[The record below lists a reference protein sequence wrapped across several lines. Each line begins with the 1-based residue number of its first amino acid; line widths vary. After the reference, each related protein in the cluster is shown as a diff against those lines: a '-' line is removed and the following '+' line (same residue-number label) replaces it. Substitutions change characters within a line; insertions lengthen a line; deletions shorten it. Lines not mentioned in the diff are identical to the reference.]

1 MKADPGYFGPDSM
14 MWKVNKEITVLF
26 GGARALLMHAAHPLI
41 AAGARQTSF
50 YQRDP
55 WKRLI
60 RTLSLQN
67 SVTFGTKEEAD
78 ESAHRINKLH
88 EVIKGTDEVSGGYYD
103 ALDHEQLLW
112 VHACLQISSIY
123 FYEKTVKK
131 LTTEEKD
138 LYHKENTVAAEMVL
152 VDPKQMPT
160 THEGLK
166 QWVIEKSKE
175 KPFDKVL
182 FGLGIRFVGETVAKK
197 LAKRFGSIDSLKKA
211 SLEELIQTEDIGER
225 IAKSLVAYFSDPKN
239 QDLLSQLQIFG
250 LQLELK
256 LTTLALHSQFSGKRF
271 VVSGVFESFSRE
283 DLKKEIED
291 LGGIIASSISSKTD
305 YLVAGEGIG
314 PSKKAKAEQL
324 GIPLLNELEYMQ
336 LKQ

>member
-1 MKADPGYFGPDSM
+1 MIFFNLLLIFIELKVISMEADPGYFGPNSM

-88 EVIKGTDEVSGGYYD
+88 EVIKGKDSVTGNIYD

-131 LTTEEKD
+131 LSDDEKNQ
-138 LYHKENTVAAEMVL
+138 YHLENTKAAELVL
-152 VDPKQMPT
+152 INTKEMPKS
-160 THEGLK
+160 HDELK
-166 QWVIEKSKE
+166 VWVKEKSRE
-175 KPFDKVL
+175 NNYLIYTD
-182 FGLGIRFVGETVAKK
+182 VAKDVQEIIAGGPVPTHIK
-197 LAKRFGSIDSLKKA
+197 PIWPFIAFTAFNTLPREFK
-211 SLEELIQTEDIGER
+211 DIYGIKES
-225 IAKSLVAYFSDPKN
+225 KYKN
-239 QDLLSQLQIFG
+239 LLLSFNLAF
-250 LQLELK
+250 LK
-256 LTTLALHSQFSGKRF
+256 YSRPFLPPFFRLIAPARWAKQRLTKNPSLRF
-271 VVSGVFESFSRE
+271 K
-283 DLKKEIED
+283 D
-291 LGGIIASSISSKTD
+291 
-305 YLVAGEGIG
+305 
-314 PSKKAKAEQL
+314 KAN
-324 GIPLLNELEYMQ
+324 I
-336 LKQ
+336 

>member
-1 MKADPGYFGPDSM
+1 MEADPGYFGPNSM

-88 EVIKGTDEVSGGYYD
+88 EVIKGKDSVTGNIYD

-131 LTTEEKD
+131 LSDDEKNQ
-138 LYHKENTVAAEMVL
+138 YHLENTKAAELVL
-152 VDPKQMPT
+152 INTKEMPKS
-160 THEGLK
+160 HDELK
-166 QWVIEKSKE
+166 IWVKEKSRE
-175 KPFDKVL
+175 NNYLIYTD
-182 FGLGIRFVGETVAKK
+182 VAKDVQEIIAGGPVPTHIK
-197 LAKRFGSIDSLKKA
+197 PIWPFIAFTAFNTLPKEFK
-211 SLEELIQTEDIGER
+211 DIYGIKES
-225 IAKSLVAYFSDPKN
+225 KYKN
-239 QDLLSQLQIFG
+239 LLLSFNLAF
-250 LQLELK
+250 LK
-256 LTTLALHSQFSGKRF
+256 YSRPFLPPFFRLIAPARWAKQRLTKNPSLRF
-271 VVSGVFESFSRE
+271 K
-283 DLKKEIED
+283 D
-291 LGGIIASSISSKTD
+291 
-305 YLVAGEGIG
+305 
-314 PSKKAKAEQL
+314 KAN
-324 GIPLLNELEYMQ
+324 I
-336 LKQ
+336 

>member
-1 MKADPGYFGPDSM
+1 MKADPGYFGPQSM

-67 SVTFGTKEEAD
+67 SVTFGNKQEAD

-88 EVIKGTDEVSGGYYD
+88 EVINGNDEVTGGYYD

-123 FYEKTVKK
+123 FYEMTVRK
-131 LTTEEKD
+131 LSNKEKNQ
-138 LYHKENTVAAEMVL
+138 YHLENMKAAELVL
-152 VDPKQMPT
+152 VDVKKMPD

-166 QWVIEKSKE
+166 KWVI
-175 KPFDKVL
+175 DK
-182 FGLGIRFVGETVAKK
+182 
-197 LAKRFGSIDSLKKA
+197 
-211 SLEELIQTEDIGER
+211 
-225 IAKSLVAYFSDPKN
+225 
-239 QDLLSQLQIFG
+239 
-250 LQLELK
+250 
-256 LTTLALHSQFSGKRF
+256 
-271 VVSGVFESFSRE
+271 SRE
-283 DLKKEIED
+283 DGYLVSTDVAEDVKNIIGGGPVPRHIKPIWPFIAFTAFNTLPKEFKEIY
-291 LGGIIASSISSKTD
+291 GISDSKLKNNILSLNLKLLKYTRPFLPPFFRLIAPARWAQQRITRK
-305 YLVAGEGIG
+305 
-314 PSKKAKAEQL
+314 PSLLFKDKAKF
-324 GIPLLNELEYMQ
+324 
-336 LKQ
+336 

>member
-1 MKADPGYFGPDSM
+1 MREEGEAQHYCKNEISCPPQIIGKIQHFISRKAMDIEGLGG
-14 MWKVNKEITVLF
+14 ETVV
-26 GGARALLMHAAHPLI
+26 LL
-41 AAGARQTSF
+41 
-50 YQRDP
+50 YQEG
-55 WKRLI
+55 LI
-60 RTLSLQN
+60 RRIDDLYRLNKDQLLPLERMAEK
-67 SVTFGTKEEAD
+67 SVTNL
-78 ESAHRINKLH
+78 I
-88 EVIKGTDEVSGGYYD
+88 
-103 ALDHEQLLW
+103 
-112 VHACLQISSIY
+112 
-123 FYEKTVKK
+123 
-131 LTTEEKD
+131 
-138 LYHKENTVAAEMVL
+138 
-152 VDPKQMPT
+152 
-160 THEGLK
+160 EG
-166 QWVIEKSKE
+166 IEKSKE

-182 FGLGIRFVGETVAKK
+182 LGLGIRFVGETVAKK
-197 LAKRFGSIDSLKKA
+197 LAKRFGSIDVLKKA

-256 LTTLALHSQFSGKRF
+256 QTTLALHSQFSGKRF

-305 YLVAGEGIG
+305 YLVAGEGMG

-324 GIPLLNELEYMQ
+324 GIPLLNEQEYMQ

>member
-1 MKADPGYFGPDSM
+1 MKGDPGYFGPQSM

-88 EVIKGTDEVSGGYYD
+88 EVIKGEDEVTGGYYD

-131 LTTEEKD
+131 LTEDEKNQ
-138 LYHKENTVAAEMVL
+138 YHIENSVAAEMVL
-152 VDPKQMPT
+152 VDPKIIPK
-160 THEGLK
+160 THEELK
-166 QWVIEKSKE
+166 NWVIEKSKE
-175 KPFDKVL
+175 K
-182 FGLGIRFVGETVAKK
+182 
-197 LAKRFGSIDSLKKA
+197 
-211 SLEELIQTEDIGER
+211 
-225 IAKSLVAYFSDPKN
+225 
-239 QDLLSQLQIFG
+239 
-250 LQLELK
+250 
-256 LTTLALHSQFSGKRF
+256 
-271 VVSGVFESFSRE
+271 
-283 DLKKEIED
+283 
-291 LGGIIASSISSKTD
+291 D
-305 YLVAGEGIG
+305 YLVLTDVAIDVADIINGGPVPRHIKPIWPFIAFTAFNTLPREFKYIYGI
-314 PSKKAKAEQL
+314 KETKFKTL
-324 GIPLLNELEYMQ
+324 LLNFNLYL
-336 LKQ
+336 LKYSRPFLPPFFRLIAPARWAKQRLTSNPNLSFKDKSKLL

>member
-175 KPFDKVL
+175 KDYL
-182 FGLGIRFVGETVAKK
+182 MMTDVAKEVYE
-197 LAKRFGSIDSLKKA
+197 I
-211 SLEELIQTEDIGER
+211 IGGGPVPTHIKPIWPF
-225 IAKSLVAYFSDPKN
+225 IAFTAFNTLPKE
-239 QDLLSQLQIFG
+239 F
-250 LQLELK
+250 
-256 LTTLALHSQFSGKRF
+256 
-271 VVSGVFESFSRE
+271 
-283 DLKKEIED
+283 KEIY
-291 LGGIIASSISSKTD
+291 GIKETKFKSTFVSFNLAMLKYTR
-305 YLVAGEGIG
+305 
-314 PSKKAKAEQL
+314 
-324 GIPLLNELEYMQ
+324 PLLPPFFRLIAPARWAKQRITRKPN
-336 LKQ
+336 LKFKDKSRI

>member
-1 MKADPGYFGPDSM
+1 MKGDPGYFGPNSM

-88 EVIKGTDEVSGGYYD
+88 EVIKGEDEVSGGYYD

-112 VHACLQISSIY
+112 VHACLQISSLY

-131 LTTEEKD
+131 LTDEEKNQ
-138 LYHKENTVAAEMVL
+138 YHSENMKAAELVL
-152 VDPKQMPT
+152 INRKEMPQ
-160 THEGLK
+160 THDDLK
-166 QWVIEKSKE
+166 EWVISKSRTK
-175 KPFDKVL
+175 DYL
-182 FGLGIRFVGETVAKK
+182 IYTDVAKDVQEIIAGGPVPTHIK
-197 LAKRFGSIDSLKKA
+197 PIWPFIAFTAFNTLPKEFKTLYSIEESKVKGLI
-211 SLEELIQTEDIGER
+211 LE
-225 IAKSLVAYFSDPKN
+225 FN
-239 QDLLSQLQIFG
+239 
-250 LQLELK
+250 LK
-256 LTTLALHSQFSGKRF
+256 LLKFTRPLLPPFFRLIAPARWASQRIKRNPTLKFK
-271 VVSGVFESFSRE
+271 
-283 DLKKEIED
+283 D
-291 LGGIIASSISSKTD
+291 KTD
-305 YLVAGEGIG
+305 F
-314 PSKKAKAEQL
+314 
-324 GIPLLNELEYMQ
+324 
-336 LKQ
+336 

>member
-67 SVTFGTKEEAD
+67 SVTFGSKNEAD

-88 EVIKGTDEVSGGYYD
+88 EVIKGNDEVTGDVYD

-123 FYEKTVKK
+123 FYEKTVKQ
-131 LTTEEKD
+131 LSANEKNQ
-138 LYHKENTVAAEMVL
+138 YHIENMKSAELVL
-152 VDPKQMPT
+152 IDINKMPQ
-160 THEGLK
+160 THEELK
-166 QWVIEKSKE
+166 KWVIEKSKE
-175 KPFDKVL
+175 KNYLLYTD
-182 FGLGIRFVGETVAKK
+182 VAK
-197 LAKRFGSIDSLKKA
+197 DV
-211 SLEELIQTEDIGER
+211 EEI
-225 IAKSLVAYFSDPKN
+225 IAGGPVPTHIKPIWPFIAFTAFNTLPIEFKN
-239 QDLLSQLQIFG
+239 LYGVKETKFKMIILNFN
-250 LQLELK
+250 LK
-256 LTTLALHSQFSGKRF
+256 L
-271 VVSGVFESFSRE
+271 
-283 DLKKEIED
+283 LKYTRPF
-291 LGGIIASSISSKTD
+291 LPPFFRLIAPARWAKQRIVKNPNLKFKD
-305 YLVAGEGIG
+305 
-314 PSKKAKAEQL
+314 KA
-324 GIPLLNELEYMQ
+324 NF
-336 LKQ
+336 

>member
-50 YQRDP
+50 YQLDP

-78 ESAHRINKLH
+78 ESAKRINKLH
-88 EVIKGTDEVSGGYYD
+88 EVIKGTDEVSGGFYD

-131 LTTEEKD
+131 LTTDEKNQ
-138 LYHKENTVAAEMVL
+138 YHKENTLAAEMVL
-152 VDPKQMPT
+152 IDTKKMPT

-166 QWVIEKSKE
+166 QWVINKSKE
-175 KPFDKVL
+175 KNFLMLTD
-182 FGLGIRFVGETVAKK
+182 VAKDVYK
-197 LAKRFGSIDSLKKA
+197 I
-211 SLEELIQTEDIGER
+211 IGGGPVPTHIKPIWPF
-225 IAKSLVAYFSDPKN
+225 IAFTAFNTLPKE
-239 QDLLSQLQIFG
+239 F
-250 LQLELK
+250 
-256 LTTLALHSQFSGKRF
+256 
-271 VVSGVFESFSRE
+271 
-283 DLKKEIED
+283 KEIYNINETKFKTV
-291 LGGIIASSISSKTD
+291 LVTLNLAMLKYTRPFLPPFFRLIAPARWAKQRIT
-305 YLVAGEGIG
+305 
-314 PSKKAKAEQL
+314 KK
-324 GIPLLNELEYMQ
+324 PN
-336 LKQ
+336 LKFKDKSRIN

>member
-78 ESAHRINKLH
+78 DSANRINKLH
-88 EVIKGTDEVSGGYYD
+88 EVIKGTDNITGDIYD

-131 LTTEEKD
+131 LSDEEKD
-138 LYHKENTVAAEMVL
+138 IYHRENMVAAGLVLIKVDEM
-152 VDPKQMPT
+152 PQS
-160 THEGLK
+160 HEELK
-166 QWVIEKSKE
+166 QWVIKKSQSKDYLIITDVAKDVQNIIAGGPVPTHIKPIWPFIAFTAFNTLPKEFKELYGVSESKIKDVILKFNLNFLKYTRPFLPPFFRLIPPARWARQRIKSKPNLLF
-175 KPFDKVL
+175 KDKTK
-182 FGLGIRFVGETVAKK
+182 F
-197 LAKRFGSIDSLKKA
+197 
-211 SLEELIQTEDIGER
+211 
-225 IAKSLVAYFSDPKN
+225 
-239 QDLLSQLQIFG
+239 
-250 LQLELK
+250 
-256 LTTLALHSQFSGKRF
+256 
-271 VVSGVFESFSRE
+271 
-283 DLKKEIED
+283 
-291 LGGIIASSISSKTD
+291 
-305 YLVAGEGIG
+305 
-314 PSKKAKAEQL
+314 
-324 GIPLLNELEYMQ
+324 
-336 LKQ
+336 

>member
-67 SVTFGTKEEAD
+67 SVTFGSKNEAD

-88 EVIKGTDEVSGGYYD
+88 EVIKGNDEVTGDVYD

-131 LTTEEKD
+131 LTDEQKNM
-138 LYHKENTVAAEMVL
+138 YHKENMVSADLVLINVDEM
-152 VDPKQMPT
+152 PQ
-160 THEGLK
+160 THEELK
-166 QWVIEKSKE
+166 QWVVRKSQTK
-175 KPFDKVL
+175 DYL
-182 FGLGIRFVGETVAKK
+182 IITDVAK
-197 LAKRFGSIDSLKKA
+197 D
-211 SLEELIQTEDIGER
+211 
-225 IAKSLVAYFSDPKN
+225 V
-239 QDLLSQLQIFG
+239 QD
-250 LQLELK
+250 
-256 LTTLALHSQFSGKRF
+256 
-271 VVSGVFESFSRE
+271 
-283 DLKKEIED
+283 
-291 LGGIIASSISSKTD
+291 IIAGGPVPKHIKPIWPFIAFTAFNTLPKEFKELYGVSESKIKNLILSFNLNFLKFTRPF
-305 YLVAGEGIG
+305 L
-314 PSKKAKAEQL
+314 PPFFRL
-324 GIPLLNELEYMQ
+324 IPPARWARQRIKSNPNLLF
-336 LKQ
+336 KDKTKF